1 MELNSTGSLSR
12 SLGVPT
18 TTFLG
23 WLKVGM
29 PDGSARVAGRRVFTP
44 DDVAAVCRWLD
55 AHGKQY
61 RKNHEPTA
69 V

>member
-1 MELNSTGSLSR
+1 MNLDSSGSLAR
-12 SLGVPT
+12 RLDIQPY
-18 TTFLG
+18 TFLNYV
-23 WLKVGM
+23 KAGM
-29 PDGSARVAGRRVFTP
+29 PGGSARVAGRRVFTS

-61 RKNHEPTA
+61 RKIDEPAA